1 MDNVPDST
9 DWLATPLACLA
20 MVDAALRCQVCKDFY
35 QTPMITSCSH
45 TFCSLCIRRALS
57 SDGKCPL
64 CRAPEQE
71 LKLRSNWSMEE
82 TVEAFSKARPTALTL
97 ARTLTSGPYSSKRKT
112 PEYDYCDPSLP
123 QRHKR
128 KRTSARLSSQKRN
141 GNGNDDDLPETCQ
154 HMEVIPASDE
164 DEYSD
169 GSSDELDPSNVDSFV
184 PCPSCQKQM
193 KAWQVFRHLEACP
206 GPTAE
211 SGSSEFT
218 SGPGVMQQQQQQ
230 QQQQRRQ
237 RPRRAIERLPAL
249 NYSILKEQAL
259 RKKLAELGISNQG
272 PRTLL
277 EKRHK
282 EWINL
287 WNANSDSTDPK
298 TRTQLLQDLGIWE
311 KTQGYRASA
320 AGQTALNVTI
330 IKDKNF
336 DGAAWAARHDSSFK
350 DLIASARNSRQMT
363 NKSVENEDGIQTKSH
378 QLVQEVAAHPHPQ
391 ERLKNVKRADDGPV
405 GLQEGK
411 KKQVDLPRAIV
422 PRDDVKSGVPDEPT

>member
-1 MDNVPDST
+1 
-9 DWLATPLACLA
+9 
-20 MVDAALRCQVCKDFY
+20 
-35 QTPMITSCSH
+35 
-45 TFCSLCIRRALS
+45 
-57 SDGKCPL
+57 
-64 CRAPEQE
+64 
-71 LKLRSNWSMEE
+71 
-82 TVEAFSKARPTALTL
+82 
-97 ARTLTSGPYSSKRKT
+97 
-112 PEYDYCDPSLP
+112 
-123 QRHKR
+123 
-128 KRTSARLSSQKRN
+128 
-141 GNGNDDDLPETCQ
+141 
-154 HMEVIPASDE
+154 
-164 DEYSD
+164 
-169 GSSDELDPSNVDSFV
+169 
-184 PCPSCQKQM
+184 M
-193 KAWQVFRHLEACP
+193 KAWQVFQHLEACP

-211 SGSSEFT
+211 SGSSEST

-230 QQQQRRQ
+230 QRRQ
-237 RPRRAIERLPAL
+237 RQPRVIERLPAL

-320 AGQTALNVTI
+320 AGQTALTMTI

-350 DLIASARNSRQMT
+350 DLIACARNSRQMT
-363 NKSVENEDGIQTKSH
+363 KTLMENEDGKQTKSH
-378 QLVQEVAAHPHPQ
+378 QLVQEVAAHPNPQ
-391 ERLKNVKRADDGPV
+391 ERPKKVKRADDGPL

-411 KKQVDLPRAIV
+411 KKQDDLTRAIV
-422 PRDDVKSGVPDEPT
+422 PRDDVESGVSDEPTSAGLRAEQADHREPNSSLT